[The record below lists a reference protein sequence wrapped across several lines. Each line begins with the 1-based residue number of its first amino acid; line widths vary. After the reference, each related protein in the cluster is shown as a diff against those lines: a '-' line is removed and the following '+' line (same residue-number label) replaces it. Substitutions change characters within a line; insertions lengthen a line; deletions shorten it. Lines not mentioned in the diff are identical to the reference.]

1 MSLPGNREQTVA
13 KSKWRAF
20 CALRAR
26 WKGYKAL
33 RRWESQG
40 KPLPPPHIVKQLAVK
55 EYAALFGLRVLVETG
70 TYYGEMVEAMRK
82 TFDRLYSIEIDQGFY
97 EEALDAFGRF
107 TNIRIIKGDSGE
119 VLPSILPEV
128 KQPCL
133 FWLDGHYSGP
143 ETGKGLLDT
152 PITKELQQ
160 IFLHPIREH
169 AILIDDAREFTGEG
183 DYPSL
188 DRLREFVRN
197 SRPDWIFE
205 VRDDIIRIH
214 PRRPDGGRQIG

>member
-1 MSLPGNREQTVA
+1 M
-13 KSKWRAF
+13 
-20 CALRAR
+20 
-26 WKGYKAL
+26 
-33 RRWESQG
+33 
-40 KPLPPPHIVKQLAVK
+40 

-70 TYYGEMVEAMRK
+70 TYHGEMVEAMRNA
-82 TFDRLYSIEIDQGFY
+82 FDRLYSIEIDQGFY